1 MMDINKFVDGQMAAW
16 ARNDMI
22 GMLTDAGHALVQTGL
37 KVNGVRYQDVLV
49 GPLLMQAAAALEECW
64 KREGLIQAEAKPDK
78 PGDVVVKITVP
89 DRWPMTEAGQRRA
102 AQEAAA
108 PKPMTN
114 SGGQTMAEYIDRVE
128 YCEKHC
134 RCNNDYCNR
143 QSCPI
148 WEAPAADVAPVVR
161 GRGSGKPMV
170 EPVQPLTAQDAPK
183 PMTNGDRIR
192 AMTDEELAE
201 SDELLSGLCN
211 VLHGQGYP
219 CEANTCR
226 ECLIKWLG
234 SPEKEAAPEPVTNG
248 DRIQDM
254 KDGELEER
262 ERLERLFEE
271 ARQIADRRAWDET
284 SRTMADICGQEAN
297 DGQ

>member
-1 MMDINKFVDGQMAAW
+1 MVDINKFIDGQMAAW
-16 ARNDMI
+16 ARNDLI
-22 GMLTDAGHALVQTGL
+22 GMLSDAGRTLAGTGL
-37 KVNGVRYQDVLV
+37 QVNGVRYQDVLV
-49 GPLLMQAAAALEECW
+49 GPLLMKAAAALEECW
-64 KREGLIQAEAKPDK
+64 KREGLIQSEAKPDK

-108 PKPMTN
+108 
-114 SGGQTMAEYIDRVE
+114 Q
-128 YCEKHC
+128 
-134 RCNNDYCNR
+134 
-143 QSCPI
+143 
-148 WEAPAADVAPVVR
+148 
-161 GRGSGKPMV
+161 
-170 EPVQPLTAQDAPK
+170 K

-254 KDGELEER
+254 KDGELEKR
-262 ERLERLFEE
+262 ERLECLLRKAKTL
-271 ARQIADRRAWDET
+271 ADRRKWNEPWLT
-284 SRTMADICGQEAN
+284 IADICGQEAK